1 MSALLSSR
9 LTLLEDLAKPIT
21 GMDSSCPDS
30 RASSCI
36 WTQRSHHSIL
46 AKVTVLL
53 QSTLLFHSPSAD
65 QPAFPTGCI
74 RCQSKGKQGCCSVCY
89 LYDGTEQLGRS
100 SQQRGAELKKQ
111 LLKQFT
117 DFLVKVMIVVSL
129 SPGQQQVRVCREG
142 RRRLPVE
149 NSFHQRFNFLL

>member
-1 MSALLSSR
+1 MSALLPSR
-9 LTLLEDLAKPIT
+9 LTLLEDLAKSIT

-46 AKVTVLL
+46 AKVAVLL

-89 LYDGTEQLGRS
+89 LYDGTEQLGRGGWEGGKAPMPFERS
-100 SQQRGAELKKQ
+100 FLSAERGWAKKATIKAIHWFLGESDDSCELKPW
-111 LLKQFT
+111 T
-117 DFLVKVMIVVSL
+117 TT
-129 SPGQQQVRVCREG
+129 G
-142 RRRLPVE
+142 
-149 NSFHQRFNFLL
+149 